1 MTKKDFIDLAN
12 AMRASKPE
20 SFGEQGI
27 SLQAA
32 TLREA
37 RHNQWRDTS
46 ESIASALA
54 ESNPRF
60 DRQRWLAYI
69 DRKQPASHL
78 QVEDRTEYA
87 PSIRKGAK

>member
-1 MTKKDFIDLAN
+1 MTKKDFINLAN

-20 SFGEQGI
+20 SFSEQGI

-37 RHNQWRDTS
+37 RHNQWKGTL
-46 ESIASALA
+46 ESIAVVLA

-60 DRQRWLAYI
+60 NRQRWLDY
-69 DRKQPASHL
+69 
-78 QVEDRTEYA
+78 VNGECT
-87 PSIRKGAK
+87 